1 VKQLS
6 NAAAEQLV
14 IGSVIKTPGAI
25 DVVAEKL
32 GPGDFHEPK
41 AGIIYAAV
49 ARLALSGK
57 SGGAALVEELRSSNE
72 LETVG
77 GDKAVTYLEGKAAS
91 DLGAVKE
98 AAAIVRDLANK
109 REKAARA
116 YRVAASLASGADAG
130 AELDALMQDHADPE
144 GWTDLGGVVSAILQG
159 THRRLE
165 PTLLQRH
172 DGAHLFYEKKLNWIQ
187 GPPEGM
193 KSFSCKYA
201 CVQLM
206 QRGETVVYV
215 DFEESDGTSCA
226 ERIVTIAMGLGHDI
240 DTIRSWVEGRIDEHG
255 NRDASTRLFFY
266 RAATTGL
273 DTAARAQIV
282 RLVRS
287 RLVKLVVLDGVAAG
301 MSSHTPALEEDK
313 ARDVNLWLAGFAWPL
328 VSLGAGVVCVDHVV
342 KNAQASPGSFA
353 SRSARGSGAK
363 LAAVSGA
370 AIACHVKEPGSAWT
384 VGRVE
389 LEVVKDR
396 PGRIKVVS
404 KDGRR
409 YAGTLVSTPRT
420 ATGSIEVTHLE
431 IKSPEE
437 VAEEAAA
444 KRWDLICAELM
455 SKLLEQAG
463 EPMTKTDV
471 KEALN
476 ERRRAKG
483 ATGWRNDTVVAAFN
497 FLVERGW
504 ATLER
509 DTANHRSHLLGL
521 VKPYLAEYGDQH
533 VDANPF

>member
-1 VKQLS
+1 MKQLS

-14 IGSVIKTPGAI
+14 IGSIIKTPGAV

-57 SGGAALVEELRSSNE
+57 SGGAALVEELRSGDE

-77 GDKAVTYLEGKAAS
+77 GDKAVTYLESKAS
-91 DLGAVKE
+91 TDLAAVKE
-98 AAAIVRDLANK
+98 AAVIVRELSNK
-109 REKAARA
+109 RERAARA
-116 YRVAASLASGADAG
+116 YRVAASLAAGGDAG
-130 AELDALMQDHADPE
+130 IELDALMQDQSDPE
-144 GWTDLGGVVSAILQG
+144 GWTELGGIVSAILQG

-165 PTLLQRH
+165 PTMLRRH
-172 DGAHLFYEKKLNWIQ
+172 DNASLIYQGRLNWLSA
-187 GPPEGM
+187 PPESM
-193 KSFSCKYA
+193 KSWMAKLA

-206 QRGETVVYV
+206 EASEAAIYV
-215 DFEESDGTSCA
+215 DFEEADGTSCA
-226 ERIVTIAMGLGHDI
+226 ERIVSIALGRGHEI
-240 DTIRSWVEGRIDEHG
+240 DVVRAWVEGKLDSQG

-282 RLVRS
+282 RLVRARS
-287 RLVKLVVLDGVAAG
+287 VRLVVLDGVAAA

-328 VSLGAGVVCVDHVV
+328 VSLGAGVICVDHVV

-353 SRSARGSGAK
+353 SRSPRGSGAK
-363 LAAVSGA
+363 LAAVSGSA
-370 AIACHVKEPGSAWT
+370 LTCHVREPGSAWS

-396 PGRIKVVS
+396 PGRIRVVS

-420 ATGSIEVTHLE
+420 AAGSVEVTHLE

-455 SKLLEQAG
+455 SKVLEQAG

-471 KEALN
+471 KEMLN

-483 ATGWRNDTVVAAFN
+483 ATGWRNETVVAAFN
-497 FLVERGW
+497 FLIERGW
-504 ATLER
+504 ATMAR
-509 DTANHRSHLLGL
+509 DGKQHLLGL

-533 VDANPF
+533 VEANPF